1 MKKVILVLTVVSV
14 MAVGCDKTK
23 KDVTPLPIT
32 TGAAVTT
39 GVAVTTEVAA
49 K

>member
-23 KDVTPLPIT
+23 KDVTPLPVT
-32 TGAAVTT
+32 TAAAVTT
-39 GVAVTTEVAA
+39 EAAVITEAAA